1 MHMAWLDLLFAHWR
15 VPSAALRPLIPP
27 ALELDEFDGSAWIA
41 VVPFRMSG
49 VRPRFG
55 PSVPGLSDF
64 PELNV
69 RTYVTK
75 DGKPGVWFFSLDA
88 TNRLAVR
95 AARRFFH
102 LPYMD
107 AEMAC
112 QPSPDPSRIAGGE
125 ISYKSRRTHKGEPPA
140 DFAAAYGPTGEVFY
154 AQPGSL
160 EYFLTARYC
169 LYAADAQGRVYRGEI
184 DHPDWPLQPAWA
196 EIERNT
202 MTNPIG
208 LTLPDDKP
216 HLLFARKLD
225 VVAWLPESAE
235 P

>member
-69 RTYVTK
+69 RTYVTAE
-75 DGKPGVWFFSLDA
+75 GKPGVWFFSLDA
-88 TNRLAVR
+88 ANRLAVR
-95 AARRFFH
+95 AARRVFH

-107 AEMAC
+107 AEMVCLDA
-112 QPSPDPSRIAGGE
+112 PSPLGRGVKYS
-125 ISYKSRRTHKGEPPA
+125 SRRTHKGEPPA
-140 DFAAAYGPTGEVFY
+140 EFAATYGPTGEVFH
-154 AQPGSL
+154 AQPSSL

-169 LYAADAQGRVYRGEI
+169 LYAGDRHGNVYRSEI
-184 DHPDWPLQPAWA
+184 DHADWLLQPAAA

-202 MTNPIG
+202 MTDPIG
-208 LTLPDDKP
+208 LASLGEPQ
-216 HLLFARKLD
+216 HLLFVHKLD
-225 VVAWLPESAE
+225 VVAWLLRPVPAV
-235 P
+235 